1 MSLKPKRFSLRNS
14 EFDIVG
20 GGGEGAFKTCK
31 KNNFT
36 AKFLNTFFAQSS
48 SRTYYYAYLE
58 DKIYQKIFAVQKFR
72 MGQRKLN
79 QIGNLEMVVVIS
91 AHLNL
96 SISLETS
103 SGY

>member
-1 MSLKPKRFSLRNS
+1 MSLKPKRFNLRNS

-20 GGGEGAFKTCK
+20 GGMLSRRA
-31 KNNFT
+31 KNEFYCEVSQH
-36 AKFLNTFFAQSS
+36 FFRSLQFY
-48 SRTYYYAYLE
+48 RTYYYAYLE
-58 DKIYQKIFAVQKFR
+58 NKIYKKMFAVQKFR